1 METDDNTRMPRR
13 NRAFWQAHTDQW
25 KQSGLSKIAYSKQHD
40 LKPVSFYN
48 WSKKLENLDTE
59 HPGSAIAPATFLPV
73 TIEQRAEK
81 IHNIAR
87 CVLVQ
92 RAATDITLPVDL
104 DADQIQHW
112 LHAIHTLHA

>member
-1 METDDNTRMPRR
+1 MNTDDNTRMPRR

-73 TIEQRAEK
+73 SGKNTQHCSLRSRAT
-81 IHNIAR
+81 R
-87 CVLVQ
+87 CY
-92 RAATDITLPVDL
+92 RHHFAG
-104 DADQIQHW
+104 
-112 LHAIHTLHA
+112 